1 MQLFSNSSNMV
12 SNSRSIIVI
21 RCSKQNHIRFFCR
34 CHNRIQL
41 FITAINFGIAD
52 SKCWGKSCSSPAQ
65 QLQSW
70 TNCRKQSIP
79 AVQRYPWTEQTC
91 YSALPV
97 QAVFLLSG
105 IRSKIWQQT
114 RMCNLLTSPFHY
126 HLLPAGTSWELFS
139 SFKHKNSYQMY
150 LHTVFYRTLI
160 IFLHESCRN
169 ILILSIFWVNIINSF
184 CCICQAPYISERSM
198 PHVSF
203 GYGTPPRQLLIF
215 CTFTAQDELS
225 HPQTRV

>member
-52 SKCWGKSCSSPAQ
+52 SKCWGKSFSSSAQ

-91 YSALPV
+91 HSALPV

-114 RMCNLLTSPFHY
+114 FPPQVAEDIVFIVQFLLFIANLRISSTILLMATGLSTMNSPRKTPVFPLFLSALELLLLTAKNRADSSSRM
-126 HLLPAGTSWELFS
+126 LTKLF
-139 SFKHKNSYQMY
+139 
-150 LHTVFYRTLI
+150 I
-160 IFLHESCRN
+160 
-169 ILILSIFWVNIINSF
+169 W
-184 CCICQAPYISERSM
+184 
-198 PHVSF
+198 
-203 GYGTPPRQLLIF
+203 
-215 CTFTAQDELS
+215 
-225 HPQTRV
+225 

>member
-70 TNCRKQSIP
+70 TSCRKQSIP

-91 YSALPV
+91 HSALPV
-97 QAVFLLSG
+97 QFAYFLDD
-105 IRSKIWQQT
+105 
-114 RMCNLLTSPFHY
+114 
-126 HLLPAGTSWELFS
+126 
-139 SFKHKNSYQMY
+139 
-150 LHTVFYRTLI
+150 I
-160 IFLHESCRN
+160 IDGNRF
-169 ILILSIFWVNIINSF
+169 IN
-184 CCICQAPYISERSM
+184 
-198 PHVSF
+198 
-203 GYGTPPRQLLIF
+203 
-215 CTFTAQDELS
+215 DELPKKDS
-225 HPQTRV
+225 GLSPVSISVGVAFTDRKKSSRFIFKDADKALYLVKENSRRGCAIY

>member
-21 RCSKQNHIRFFCR
+21 RCSKQNHIRFFCH

-52 SKCWGKSCSSPAQ
+52 SKRWGKSCSSPAQ

-70 TNCRKQSIP
+70 TNCRKPSIP

-114 RMCNLLTSPFHY
+114 FP
-126 HLLPAGTSWELFS
+126 PQAAEDI
-139 SFKHKNSYQMY
+139 
-150 LHTVFYRTLI
+150 VFYSSIPLI
-160 IFLHESCRN
+160 YRKFAYFLDD
-169 ILILSIFWVNIINSF
+169 IIDGNRF
-184 CCICQAPYISERSM
+184 IN
-198 PHVSF
+198 
-203 GYGTPPRQLLIF
+203 
-215 CTFTAQDELS
+215 DELPKKDS
-225 HPQTRV
+225 GLSPVSISVGVAFTDSKKSIRFIFKDAD

>member
-70 TNCRKQSIP
+70 TNCRI
-79 AVQRYPWTEQTC
+79 
-91 YSALPV
+91 

-114 RMCNLLTSPFHY
+114 FP
-126 HLLPAGTSWELFS
+126 PQAAEDI
-139 SFKHKNSYQMY
+139 
-150 LHTVFYRTLI
+150 VFYSSIPLI
-160 IFLHESCRN
+160 YRKFAYFLDD
-169 ILILSIFWVNIINSF
+169 IIDGNRF
-184 CCICQAPYISERSM
+184 IN
-198 PHVSF
+198 
-203 GYGTPPRQLLIF
+203 
-215 CTFTAQDELS
+215 DELPKKGS
-225 HPQTRV
+225 GLSPVSISVGVAFTDRKKIEQIHLQGC

>member
-70 TNCRKQSIP
+70 TSCRKQSIP

-91 YSALPV
+91 HSALPV
-97 QAVFLLSG
+97 QAVFLLSS
-105 IRSKIWQQT
+105 IRSKYGSRHSRRKQQ
-114 RMCNLLTSPFHY
+114 
-126 HLLPAGTSWELFS
+126 
-139 SFKHKNSYQMY
+139 
-150 LHTVFYRTLI
+150 RTLFYSSIPLIYRKFAYFLDDI
-160 IFLHESCRN
+160 IDGNRF
-169 ILILSIFWVNIINSF
+169 IN
-184 CCICQAPYISERSM
+184 
-198 PHVSF
+198 
-203 GYGTPPRQLLIF
+203 
-215 CTFTAQDELS
+215 DELPKKDS
-225 HPQTRV
+225 GLSPVSISVGVAFTDRKNRADSSSRMLTKLFI

>member
-91 YSALPV
+91 HSALPV

-105 IRSKIWQQT
+105 IRSKMWQQT
-114 RMCNLLTSPFHY
+114 FLSTMNSPRKTPVFPLFLSALELLLLTAKNRADSSSRM
-126 HLLPAGTSWELFS
+126 LTKLF
-139 SFKHKNSYQMY
+139 
-150 LHTVFYRTLI
+150 I
-160 IFLHESCRN
+160 
-169 ILILSIFWVNIINSF
+169 W
-184 CCICQAPYISERSM
+184 
-198 PHVSF
+198 
-203 GYGTPPRQLLIF
+203 
-215 CTFTAQDELS
+215 
-225 HPQTRV
+225 

>member
-79 AVQRYPWTEQTC
+79 AVQRYPWAEQTC
-91 YSALPV
+91 HSALPV

-114 RMCNLLTSPFHY
+114 FPPQAAEDILFIANLRISSTILLMATGLSTMNSPRKTPVFPLFLSALELLLLTAKNRADSSSRM
-126 HLLPAGTSWELFS
+126 LTKLF
-139 SFKHKNSYQMY
+139 
-150 LHTVFYRTLI
+150 I
-160 IFLHESCRN
+160 
-169 ILILSIFWVNIINSF
+169 W
-184 CCICQAPYISERSM
+184 
-198 PHVSF
+198 
-203 GYGTPPRQLLIF
+203 
-215 CTFTAQDELS
+215 
-225 HPQTRV
+225 

>member
-21 RCSKQNHIRFFCR
+21 CCSKQNHIRFFCR

-52 SKCWGKSCSSPAQ
+52 SKCWGKSCSSSAQ

-91 YSALPV
+91 HKQQRTLFFIVQFLLFIANLRISSTILLMATGLSTMNSPRKTPVFPLFLSALE
-97 QAVFLLSG
+97 LL
-105 IRSKIWQQT
+105 
-114 RMCNLLTSPFHY
+114 LLTAKNRADSSSRM
-126 HLLPAGTSWELFS
+126 LTKLF
-139 SFKHKNSYQMY
+139 
-150 LHTVFYRTLI
+150 I
-160 IFLHESCRN
+160 
-169 ILILSIFWVNIINSF
+169 W
-184 CCICQAPYISERSM
+184 
-198 PHVSF
+198 
-203 GYGTPPRQLLIF
+203 
-215 CTFTAQDELS
+215 
-225 HPQTRV
+225 

>member
-1 MQLFSNSSNMV
+1 
-12 SNSRSIIVI
+12 
-21 RCSKQNHIRFFCR
+21 
-34 CHNRIQL
+34 
-41 FITAINFGIAD
+41 
-52 SKCWGKSCSSPAQ
+52 
-65 QLQSW
+65 
-70 TNCRKQSIP
+70 
-79 AVQRYPWTEQTC
+79 
-91 YSALPV
+91 
-97 QAVFLLSG
+97 
-105 IRSKIWQQT
+105 
-114 RMCNLLTSPFHY
+114 MCNLLTSPFHY

-150 LHTVFYRTLI
+150 LYTVFQRTLI

-169 ILILSIFWVNIINSF
+169 ILILSIFWVNIVNSF

-225 HPQTRV
+225 HPQTRVWSCIFFGSACYLRAAHGCDCACCLAGFPRQDHLHTNTAWIR

>member
-52 SKCWGKSCSSPAQ
+52 SKCWSKSCFSPAQ

-91 YSALPV
+91 HSALPV

-114 RMCNLLTSPFHY
+114 FP
-126 HLLPAGTSWELFS
+126 P
-139 SFKHKNSYQMY
+139 
-150 LHTVFYRTLI
+150 
-160 IFLHESCRN
+160 
-169 ILILSIFWVNIINSF
+169 
-184 CCICQAPYISERSM
+184 QAPQAAEDIVFIVQFLLFIANLRISSLS
-198 PHVSF
+198 PVSISVGVAF
-203 GYGTPPRQLLIF
+203 TDRKNRADSSPRMLTKLFIW
-215 CTFTAQDELS
+215 
-225 HPQTRV
+225 

>member
-41 FITAINFGIAD
+41 FITAIN
-52 SKCWGKSCSSPAQ
+52 WGKSCSSPAQ

-91 YSALPV
+91 HSALPV

-114 RMCNLLTSPFHY
+114 FPPQAAEDIVFIVQFLLFIANLRISSTILLMATGLSTMNSPRKIPVFPLFLSALELLLLTAKNRADS
-126 HLLPAGTSWELFS
+126 TSRMLTKLF
-139 SFKHKNSYQMY
+139 
-150 LHTVFYRTLI
+150 I
-160 IFLHESCRN
+160 
-169 ILILSIFWVNIINSF
+169 W
-184 CCICQAPYISERSM
+184 
-198 PHVSF
+198 
-203 GYGTPPRQLLIF
+203 
-215 CTFTAQDELS
+215 
-225 HPQTRV
+225 

>member
-70 TNCRKQSIP
+70 TSCRKQSIP

-91 YSALPV
+91 HSALPV
-97 QAVFLLSG
+97 QAVFLLSS

-114 RMCNLLTSPFHY
+114 FPPQAAEDIVFIVQFLLFIANLRISSTILLMATGLSTMNSPRKTPVFPLFLSALELLLLTAKNRADSSSRM
-126 HLLPAGTSWELFS
+126 LTKLF
-139 SFKHKNSYQMY
+139 
-150 LHTVFYRTLI
+150 I
-160 IFLHESCRN
+160 
-169 ILILSIFWVNIINSF
+169 W
-184 CCICQAPYISERSM
+184 
-198 PHVSF
+198 
-203 GYGTPPRQLLIF
+203 
-215 CTFTAQDELS
+215 
-225 HPQTRV
+225 

>member
-1 MQLFSNSSNMV
+1 MLISRSWSMQLFSNSSNMV

-21 RCSKQNHIRFFCR
+21 CCSKQNHIRFFCR

-52 SKCWGKSCSSPAQ
+52 SKCWGKSCSSSAQ

-91 YSALPV
+91 HSALPV

-114 RMCNLLTSPFHY
+114 FPLKNMAADI
-126 HLLPAGTSWELFS
+126 PAAS
-139 SFKHKNSYQMY
+139 SRGHC
-150 LHTVFYRTLI
+150 
-160 IFLHESCRN
+160 FL
-169 ILILSIFWVNIINSF
+169 
-184 CCICQAPYISERSM
+184 
-198 PHVSF
+198 
-203 GYGTPPRQLLIF
+203 
-215 CTFTAQDELS
+215 
-225 HPQTRV
+225 

>member
-21 RCSKQNHIRFFCR
+21 CCYKQNHIRFFCR

-52 SKCWGKSCSSPAQ
+52 SKCWGKSCSSSAQ

-91 YSALPV
+91 HSALPV

-114 RMCNLLTSPFHY
+114 FP
-126 HLLPAGTSWELFS
+126 PQAAEDI
-139 SFKHKNSYQMY
+139 
-150 LHTVFYRTLI
+150 VFYSSIPLI
-160 IFLHESCRN
+160 YRKFAYFLDD
-169 ILILSIFWVNIINSF
+169 IIDGNRF
-184 CCICQAPYISERSM
+184 IN
-198 PHVSF
+198 
-203 GYGTPPRQLLIF
+203 
-215 CTFTAQDELS
+215 DELPKKDS
-225 HPQTRV
+225 GLSPVSISVGVAFTDRKKSSRFIFKDADKALYLVKENSKRGCAIY